1 MLVLARKTNEAIQI
15 GANITVKVLRVKGK
29 AVKLGIKAPDNVEVV
44 RTELLVRSGG
54 ADTGS
59 EVVPGAS
66 ETHSSGESQ
75 PVEKPLREDS
85 GSTASEEASRDGG
98 RVALHAARR
107 LSRLARPK
115 PAPVGA
121 C

>member
-29 AVKLGIKAPDNVEVV
+29 AVKLGIEAPDNIAVL

-54 ADTGS
+54 TNTGS
-59 EVVPGAS
+59 EVVPDAS

-75 PVEKPLREDS
+75 PDEKQLGEGFAPTGS
-85 GSTASEEASRDGG
+85 GKASRDGG
-98 RVALHAARR
+98 RVALRAARR
-107 LSRLARPK
+107 PSRLARPK